1 VPTYLNKRFVRNLS
15 GIRTFFNSGSL
26 SASLRTAAISIVRES
41 RAAGWKREAK
51 GNGQRVESFRFLL
64 PF

>member
-1 VPTYLNKRFVRNLS
+1 VPTCLDKRLVRNIS
-15 GIRTFFNSGSL
+15 AIRTFFNSGSM

-41 RAAGWKREAK
+41 RAADWKREAK
-51 GNGQRVESFRFLL
+51 GNGQKVESFRFLL